1 MEKVEALTSR
11 MDTMFQ
17 MMDKKLETNKEYQE
31 WLQLRS
37 RNGSY
42 SSGSEVLASAE
53 PDLPTNQATTEP
65 SEQAES

>member
-1 MEKVEALTSR
+1 
-11 MDTMFQ
+11 MFQ

-37 RNGSY
+37 LSGSY
-42 SSGSEVLASAE
+42 NSGSEVLATAE
-53 PDLPTNQATTEP
+53 PDLATNQATTEP